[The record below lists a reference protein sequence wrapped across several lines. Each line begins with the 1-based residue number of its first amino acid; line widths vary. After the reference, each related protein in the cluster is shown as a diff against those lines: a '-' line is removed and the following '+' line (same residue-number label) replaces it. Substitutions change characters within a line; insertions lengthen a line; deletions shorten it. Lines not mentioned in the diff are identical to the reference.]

1 MFVKSGLVSHI
12 LEVFPNLNQVNDVT
26 YSMRNNAGCDGKEES
41 E

>member
-1 MFVKSGLVSHI
+1 MFFKPDLVSHI

-26 YSMRNNAGCDGKEES
+26 YSMRSTARCDGKEES